1 MQALVANLPPTGRN
15 FEETP
20 VIACKKGLP
29 RALILIITIGA
40 AVFVQAETAKPVV
53 LKTSVA
59 FVTTQPG
66 PGSTIQ
72 WIADRTEL
80 ASNGSIKMRLFEP
93 NKLASPF
100 EILDAVSSG
109 KVNAGYGTASH
120 WAGKMPAAT
129 IFAAIPFGPEAGEF
143 MAWLWYGNGMK
154 LYQSM
159 YDRYGY
165 NVKVIVC
172 GMQPPRS
179 SGWFATKV
187 ENREDLK
194 DLKMRIFG
202 FGGEV
207 MKGLGVSV
215 HPLAVSEIIPALDSQ
230 KIEAAEFSIPVM
242 ERRLGFSKHVKYNYF
257 PGWQQQASMM
267 ELLINKRDWNG
278 MHESQRAFIDVVC
291 KAATANSFAEGE
303 ATQFEPLR
311 ENVERDKVEIRYWSN
326 EMLELFER
334 TWQEIARQQAASD
347 PFFKEVWED
356 LSNFR
361 ANYDVWRKNAFLP
374 RRRPD

>member
-1 MQALVANLPPTGRN
+1 MSV
-15 FEETP
+15 
-20 VIACKKGLP
+20 K
-29 RALILIITIGA
+29 
-40 AVFVQAETAKPVV
+40 AETAKPVV

-59 FVTTQPG
+59 FAITQPG

-80 ASNGSIKMRLFEP
+80 ASNGSIKIRIFEP
-93 NKLASPF
+93 NKLTSPF

-179 SGWFATKV
+179 SGWFANEV
-187 ENREDLK
+187 EDREDLK
-194 DLKMRIFG
+194 GLKMRIFG
-202 FGGEV
+202 FGSEV
-207 MKGLGVSV
+207 MKQLGVSV
-215 HPLAVSEIIPALDSQ
+215 RPLAFTEIVQALESQ
-230 KIEAAEFSIPVM
+230 KIEAAEFSVPVM

-257 PGWQQQASMM
+257 PGWHQQASMM
-267 ELLINKRDWNG
+267 ELLINKKDWSG

-303 ATQFEPLR
+303 AMQFEALR
-311 ENVERDKVEIRYWSN
+311 DNVAKDKVEIRYWSN
-326 EMLELFER
+326 DMLVLFEK
-334 TWQEIARQQAASD
+334 TWQEIAREQAASD

-361 ANYDVWRKNAFLP
+361 SNYDVWRKNAFLP